1 MKILPTFLT
10 STTFT
15 TRRQLCASAVA
26 ALLLLSVI
34 PVERA
39 AAADVDNGADVFDA
53 HCAECHSISST
64 PRNKKGPSLYGVV
77 GRHAGS
83 VAGFNYS
90 AANRAAALTWTPEVL
105 RHYLAGPQAA
115 IPGTTM
121 KFKGLANPKEIEDLI
136 AFLEHPE

>member
-1 MKILPTFLT
+1 MKHFENAIMAA
-10 STTFT
+10 
-15 TRRQLCASAVA
+15 ASAR
-26 ALLLLSVI
+26 ALPKPLSAMGAVLLLSLL
-34 PVERA
+34 PFA
-39 AAADVDNGADVFDA
+39 GALAADVDNGADVFDA

-90 AANRAAALTWTPEVL
+90 AANRAAAISWTPEVL

-121 KFKGLANPKEIEDLI
+121 KFRGLANPKEIDDLV

>member
-1 MKILPTFLT
+1 M
-10 STTFT
+10 
-15 TRRQLCASAVA
+15 
-26 ALLLLSVI
+26 
-34 PVERA
+34 
-39 AAADVDNGADVFDA
+39 
-53 HCAECHSISST
+53 
-64 PRNKKGPSLYGVV
+64 YGVV